1 MDIGID
7 IGTSEVKAL
16 LLDDAQCVVG
26 TAHAALPISR
36 PQPLW
41 SEQDPRDWW
50 TATLSALTVLR
61 AAQPAAYAAV
71 RGIGL
76 SGQMHGATLLDARDH
91 VLRPAILWNDGRSA
105 AQCTEFERR
114 EPASRRISGNI
125 AMPGFTAPKLLWV
138 REHEPEVFA
147 AVRRVLLPKDY
158 VRLQLT
164 GEAVSDMSDAAGT
177 LWLDVAA
184 RRWSDALLA
193 ATGLDATHMPRLVE
207 GSEAG
212 GRLRPEVAAELGLVA
227 STVVA
232 GGAGDNAASAAGIG
246 VAAPGTAFLSLGTSG
261 AYFVANAAFSPAP
274 ELAVH
279 AFCHCFPDTWHQMS
293 VMLSAAS
300 CLAWLRAMTHADS
313 EAQLVDEAQ
322 SVGDEDER
330 PIFLPYLSG
339 ERTPHNDPRASGVFF
354 GMSHGTTRAQLA
366 RAVLEGV
373 AFAFADGQDALLAGG
388 ASIERVSLVGGGS
401 RSALW
406 AQILADTLGRA
417 LERHEGSE
425 VGAALGAARLARLA
439 RGSESVAEVCFAPP
453 LLDRFEPD
461 AARHARLSHRLARF
475 RQLYRALAPQMH
487 AA

>member
-1 MDIGID
+1 
-7 IGTSEVKAL
+7 
-16 LLDDAQCVVG
+16 
-26 TAHAALPISR
+26 
-36 PQPLW
+36 
-41 SEQDPRDWW
+41 
-50 TATLSALTVLR
+50 
-61 AAQPAAYAAV
+61 
-71 RGIGL
+71 
-76 SGQMHGATLLDARDH
+76 
-91 VLRPAILWNDGRSA
+91 
-105 AQCTEFERR
+105 
-114 EPASRRISGNI
+114 
-125 AMPGFTAPKLLWV
+125 
-138 REHEPEVFA
+138 
-147 AVRRVLLPKDY
+147 
-158 VRLQLT
+158 
-164 GEAVSDMSDAAGT
+164 
-177 LWLDVAA
+177 VAA